1 MKNTNK
7 IDNSRRALLKTF
19 AASGISKAL
28 ISSSPLVAG
37 MLFSRHADAQTG
49 GQPNKTVAIY
59 VPGGAIHDNWAPTGG
74 SGESLQLGSMSAGY
88 ESVKTECNFL
98 RNMSHNNG
106 GHGREPVVF
115 RRGFAGESY
124 DILMGRELGPNMP
137 FGFVNLGVH
146 TNGATSTY
154 QLGSGE
160 QDQPIG
166 IPAEDNPFNAFNLLF
181 GGGASMND
189 GTDRSTTILD
199 AHAAAA
205 RAIETKLAGYEQERI
220 SQHLDAISDTRRRL
234 EALSTTEGS
243 ENGASS
249 CSAAP
254 DATEFD
260 LTFNTFTEQANLQAD
275 IIAAALAC
283 GLTSSASL
291 MFGNNQKE
299 FTLPGVSFSGAYH
312 QSIHGGSNGLPGW
325 PFYVEMRS
333 RLAEYVAYLIN
344 SLRQRGV
351 LDSTIVLETTDMGH
365 ADSHNSSDVPLML
378 AGGGGAIQRG
388 VSNAGSSTYNQ
399 VDLLETAAQACGVD
413 SLGFGGRIIPGVL
426 T

>member
-1 MKNTNK
+1 MKNINK

-49 GQPNKTVAIY
+49 GRPNKTVAIY
-59 VPGGAIHDNWAPTGG
+59 LPGGAIHDNWAPTGG
-74 SGESLQLGSMSAGY
+74 SGETLQLGSMSAGY

-98 RNMSHNNG
+98 RNMSVTTG
-106 GHGREPVVF
+106 GHGVESLLLRGGSFSSSEPDTYEV
-115 RRGFAGESY
+115 A
-124 DILMGRELGPNMP
+124 MGQALGPNNP
-137 FGFVNLGVH
+137 FSYINLGVH
-146 TNGATSTY
+146 SAGQGN
-154 QLGSGE
+154 
-160 QDQPIG
+160 PITVQG
-166 IPAEDNPFNAFNLLF
+166 GTRIPSQDNPFNAFNLLF
-181 GGGASMND
+181 GSGASMGD
-189 GTDRSTTILD
+189 GGSGADTTSSILD

-205 RAIETKLAGYEQERI
+205 QAINNKLAGYEQDRI

-234 EALSTTEGS
+234 ESLSTTTTTEG
-243 ENGASS
+243 GASS

-254 DATEFD
+254 DANEFD
-260 LTFNTFTEQANLQAD
+260 LTFDTITEQANLQAD

-291 MFGNNQKE
+291 MFFNNQKE
-299 FTLPGVSFSGAYH
+299 FTLPGVSFNGPYH
-312 QSIHGGSNGLPGW
+312 QSIHGGSNGQAGY
-325 PFYVEMRS
+325 PFYVEMRA
-333 RLAEYVAYLIN
+333 RLGE
-344 SLRQRGV
+344 GV
-351 LDSTIVLETTDMGH
+351 LDSTVVLETTDMGH
-365 ADSHNSSDVPLML
+365 GDLHSQNDVPLML

-399 VDLLETAAQACGVD
+399 RDLLETAAQACGVT
-413 SLGFGGRIIPGVL
+413 SLNYGGRVIPGVL